1 MLKKQNKKP
10 EEVLAGFENTIVK
23 LNSLK
28 TTYAKLIEEEE
39 DFYCK
44 LKARVG
50 HLKDLQS
57 QSLDFDSY
65 FKTKLDRILL
75 DYMLRQGYFESA
87 KLFAKISN
95 ISEFSDLPVFQETQS
110 IKKQLQQMH
119 KCDKAL

>member
-1 MLKKQNKKP
+1 MLKKQNKNP

-28 TTYAKLIEEEE
+28 TTYAKLIDEEE
-39 DFYCK
+39 DFYRK
-44 LKARVG
+44 LKARVS
-50 HLKDLQS
+50 HLKDIQC
-57 QSLDFDSY
+57 QSLGFDSY

-110 IKKQLQQMH
+110 IKK
-119 KCDKAL
+119 